1 MGHPELE
8 VNSAYAG
15 HYANDGAGHMAFE
28 KPNSKNNF
36 YAALELGLDTD
47 GMNDN
52 DNDDDDDDGE
62 IGVEENI
69 AAYVLTSIEIANAMH
84 RSIDEEGSH
93 IVTVATRDI
102 QAGEEIFVTYGPDYW
117 LGYAQ

>member
-8 VNSAYAG
+8 INSAYAG
-15 HYANDGAGHMAFE
+15 HYANDGAGHLALE
-28 KPNSKNNF
+28 KPNSQNNII
-36 YAALELGLDTD
+36 ASLELGLDTE
-47 GMNDN
+47 GMN
-52 DNDDDDDDGE
+52 DDDDGE

-84 RSIDEEGSH
+84 RSVDEEGSH

-102 QAGEEIFVTYGPDYW
+102 QAGDEIFVTYGPDYL